1 MDHSSQENLKE
12 TLQEQLL
19 CMNTE
24 ERTVLGRTTKQ
35 GDKSA
40 KAEGEI
46 KLDGMW

>member
-1 MDHSSQENLKE
+1 MDHSSQENLEE

-24 ERTVLGRTTKQ
+24 IRTVLCRTTKQ
-35 GDKSA
+35 GVQSG

-46 KLDGMW
+46 KLDGTW